1 MLWKKAKNFSCGRI
15 TLWQYQEFVNLMIV
29 AGLERTTQHC
39 YTERQFWRSRTTYK
53 DRVTELYL
61 LHGEKFGWEHK
72 LVARL
77 HSTELWRLSFTTWR
91 SWRCVCHVIMLQGPH
106 PQIQQNITAKAHPRM
121 YFYPI
126 QGYLFSLEK
135 QCSRIQP
142 GYMFRFL
149 SVFFFEMR
157 WKGSYGAFSRNSI
170 IWLKV
175 VKKYYVSLVW
185 LWQPLH
191 FESTSLAITSAGQI
205 SHIHTSPN
213 GVLLPG
219 PKPQAS
225 PQFCSGDSCIS
236 PNTRTHQTPFSHWTK
251 VIDGWCSNSTTHGWY
266 GNGTIMVH
274 SPTASQPEEW

>member
-1 MLWKKAKNFSCGRI
+1 MWSPKEINAVKKAKNFSCGRI
-15 TLWQYQEFVNLMIV
+15 TLWQYQEFVNLMIF

-61 LHGEKFGWEHK
+61 LHGENFGWEHT

-77 HSTELWRLSFTTWR
+77 HSTEVWRLSFTTWR
-91 SWRCVCHVIMLQGPH
+91 SWRCVCPVIMLQGPH
-106 PQIQQNITAKAHPRM
+106 PQIQQNITVKAHPRM

-135 QCSRIQP
+135 RCSRIQP
-142 GYMFRFL
+142 GYMFSFL

-191 FESTSLAITSAGQI
+191 LWEYISRYYICRTNLPHTYITKWGIAPRPKAPSFTSILFRWFT
-205 SHIHTSPN
+205 HI
-213 GVLLPG
+213 
-219 PKPQAS
+219 A
-225 PQFCSGDSCIS
+225 
-236 PNTRTHQTPFSHWTK
+236 
-251 VIDGWCSNSTTHGWY
+251 
-266 GNGTIMVH
+266 
-274 SPTASQPEEW
+274 

>member
-1 MLWKKAKNFSCGRI
+1 
-15 TLWQYQEFVNLMIV
+15 MIV
-29 AGLERTTQHC
+29 AGLERTTQLC

-53 DRVTELYL
+53 YRVTELYL
-61 LHGEKFGWEHK
+61 LNGENFGWEHK

-77 HSTELWRLSFTTWR
+77 HSTEVWRLSFTTWR
-91 SWRCVCHVIMLQGPH
+91 SWRCVCPVIMLQAPH
-106 PQIQQNITAKAHPRM
+106 PQIQQNIIVKAHPRT
-121 YFYPI
+121 YFYPN

-142 GYMFRFL
+142 GYMFSFL
-149 SVFFFEMR
+149 SVVWFFFLKWDGRAVMVPSQGIPSFDL
-157 WKGSYGAFSRNSI
+157 KLSRNSMYH
-170 IWLKV
+170 WSDCDSH
-175 VKKYYVSLVW
+175 YT
-185 LWQPLH
+185 
-191 FESTSLAITSAGQI
+191 FESTSLTITSAGQI

-236 PNTRTHQTPFSHWTK
+236 PNMRTHQTPFSHWTK